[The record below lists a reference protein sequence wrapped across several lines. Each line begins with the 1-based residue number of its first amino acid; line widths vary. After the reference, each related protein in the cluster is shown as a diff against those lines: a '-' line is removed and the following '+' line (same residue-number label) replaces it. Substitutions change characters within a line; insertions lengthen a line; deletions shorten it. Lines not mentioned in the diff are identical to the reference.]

1 MFSAK
6 NVSFAVKFCLGHR
19 IIWMCNVFHEL
30 LMQDECFLWMPFHF
44 EEYDQLYSVFMQVCK
59 LRNNP
64 DLPFLILTKYL
75 NSTPLLCTVHYF
87 LVNFCSNKTHCHFI
101 HDSTIKLIHLSVYKI
116 TPFNSIQKRNFKK
129 ENKNERNNSR
139 FSRNSRKMAKR
150 ERNGRNLLW
159 K

>member
-1 MFSAK
+1 
-6 NVSFAVKFCLGHR
+6 
-19 IIWMCNVFHEL
+19 
-30 LMQDECFLWMPFHF
+30 MPFHF

-87 LVNFCSNKTHCHFI
+87 LVNFYSNKTHCHFI

-116 TPFNSIQKRNFKK
+116 HLSTRFRK
-129 ENKNERNNSR
+129 ET
-139 FSRNSRKMAKR
+139 SRKKIKMKGIIPVFHAIPGKWLN
-150 ERNGRNLLW
+150 EKETGETCYENNMKTIGVA
-159 K
+159 